1 MELSART
8 PVRGLRFFPV
18 LALLVAL
25 CPAPA
30 SAGFGDW
37 LRDTGKAIADTGKA
51 IVDTGKKKMD
61 GGFFDKVV
69 GAVQVGAGAVTNGT
83 GNAMA
88 WLGEK
93 LGGKPPPAP
102 PAPRSTPT
110 AQPQP
115 PPRTVVPAAP
125 TTRPP
130 TTTVPPTTKP
140 PTSKPP
146 ATTTKPPATTT
157 PKAGSGGSGPVT
169 PNRTGTPVF
178 NPVAGGPGGSGDRAG
193 LPDYDGRRAEGPDTP
208 GSFDLARGPR
218 GGFTAGDPAG
228 AGPLRGPVRDAK
240 IPDVGAGHE
249 VCANDPACAERARYP
264 SARFGSDAGAPQ
276 GGSASLGSL
285 LGAGDV
291 PSGFPGHAG
300 GLGEP
305 GALDGAAKGA
315 DPELSAEAMA
325 AAMGGDG
332 VRSRNPG
339 GGGGGL
345 SGDKIAMLRD
355 QEGADSPAAKAA
367 ALLQSAEERLQA
379 RQWDEAIWALDQAIE
394 LTPNNPVLWVKR
406 STAKNM
412 KGDYAGAESDAREA
426 IRLNPDDA
434 EAWVNLAW
442 AQLRTGRYQDAL
454 DSATRAI
461 LLDPK
466 NALAYSIRAYASEA
480 LGDHTG
486 KMADIKMAA
495 RLDPRYQSQYERGLN
510 GGAIYNPEADYAPF
524 FLSRGERAPVGPGL
538 GLMSV
543 GLLLLVGASVAGARW
558 FEIRT
563 GRTVLP
569 WWPKRGASP
578 VTIQAR
584 KLPS

>member
-8 PVRGLRFFPV
+8 PIRGLRFFPL
-18 LALLVAL
+18 LALLLAL
-25 CPAPA
+25 APAPA

-37 LRDTGKAIADTGKA
+37 LRETGKAIADTGKSW
-51 IVDTGKKKMD
+51 VDSGKQKM
-61 GGFFDKVV
+61 GGGVLDKVLGAGQVV
-69 GAVQVGAGAVTNGT
+69 GGAVTNGT
-83 GNAMA
+83 GNVMA

-102 PAPRSTPT
+102 PAPAPRPT
-110 AQPQP
+110 APAQAP
-115 PPRTVVPAAP
+115 PPRTLIPVIP
-125 TTRPP
+125 TKP
-130 TTTVPPTTKP
+130 TTTVPPTTTKP
-140 PTSKPP
+140 PTTKPPTTTPP
-146 ATTTKPPATTT
+146 ATTASKP
-157 PKAGSGGSGPVT
+157 GSGAPGGSGTGNP
-169 PNRTGTPVF
+169 PRTGTPVF
-178 NPVAGGPGGSGDRAG
+178 GADGSGGSRDKGG
-193 LPDYDGRRAEGPDTP
+193 LPDYDGRRAGDPDTP

-218 GGFTAGDPAG
+218 GGFSAGDPAG
-228 AGPLRGPVRDAK
+228 SGPLRGPVRDSK
-240 IPDVGAGHE
+240 IPDVGPGHE
-249 VCANDPACAERARYP
+249 VCANDPSCAGRERYP
-264 SARFGSDAGAPQ
+264 SARVGPDGGAPQ

-291 PSGFPGHAG
+291 PSGFGHAG

-315 DPELSAEAMA
+315 DPELSAEALA
-325 AAMGGDG
+325 AAMAGEGA
-332 VRSRNPG
+332 RSRRLPG
-339 GGGGGL
+339 GGI
-345 SGDKIAMLRD
+345 SGDKISMLRD
-355 QEGADSPAAKAA
+355 QEAADSSAAKAA

-394 LTPNNPVLWVKR
+394 LTPNNPQLWVKR

-412 KGDYAGAESDAREA
+412 KGDYAGAEADAREA

-454 DSATRAI
+454 DSATKAI

-510 GGAIYNPEADYAPF
+510 GGAIYNPDADYAPF
-524 FLSRGERAPVGPGL
+524 FLSRGERPPVGPGL
-538 GLMSV
+538 GLMSL
-543 GLLLLVGASVAGARW
+543 GLLLLAGASVAGVRW
-558 FEIRT
+558 FEVRT
-563 GRTVLP
+563 GRTILP

-578 VTIQAR
+578 VTVQAR